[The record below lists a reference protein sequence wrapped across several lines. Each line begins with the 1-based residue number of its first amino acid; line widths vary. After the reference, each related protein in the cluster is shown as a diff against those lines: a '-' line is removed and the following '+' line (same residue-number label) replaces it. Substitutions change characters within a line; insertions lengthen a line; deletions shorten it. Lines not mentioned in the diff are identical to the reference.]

1 MRAIAVSEYGATPAP
16 MNLPRPEPGPGEIVV
31 KMIAAGLNPL
41 DWKIAEGMLKDSVD
55 APFPLILGQDG
66 AGVVDA
72 VGEGVTRLRHG
83 EQVYGSFL
91 GVERGLGSYA
101 EYAVARDEGPVTRIP
116 EGMIYTQ
123 AAAVPTAGMTALAMV
138 EEAGIEKAAVDAGLT
153 VLVVGATGGVGQ
165 CVVQLASR
173 AGAKV
178 IATARADMAGTVRRL
193 GADETVDHSQGDLN
207 GQVLKIQSDGI
218 DVVLDMVSDTRST
231 EHIAQLLRPGGTY
244 ITTTWSVHPDS
255 MESKGLRGVNFEY
268 EPSAELLDRL
278 SALIDAGEL
287 RVRVERE
294 LPLEKAADALADNR
308 AGGARGKTVLRV

>member
-41 DWKIAEGMLKDSVD
+41 DWKIADGMLKDSVD
-55 APFPLILGQDG
+55 VPFPLILGQDG

-72 VGEGVTRLRHG
+72 VGDDVTRLRHG

-101 EYAVARDEGPVTRIP
+101 EYALARDDGPVARMP

-123 AAAVPTAGMTALAMV
+123 AAAVPTAGVTALAMV
-138 EEAGIEKAAVDAGLT
+138 DEAGIDTGQT

-173 AGAKV
+173 AGARV
-178 IATARADMAGTVRRL
+178 IATARADMADTMRRL

-207 GQVLKIQSDGI
+207 GEVLAVHSDGI
-218 DVVLDMVSDTRST
+218 DVVVDMVSGTRST

-244 ITTTWSVHPDS
+244 ITTTWSVHPDT
-255 MESKGLRGVNFEY
+255 MEAKGLRGINFEY

-278 SALIDAGEL
+278 SELIDAGAL

-294 LPLEKAADALADNR
+294 VPLEKAADALADNR